1 MFILRVL
8 CPHQDVF
15 PPGLRLDVG
24 TVRDDDPV
32 PDVPSDEWL
41 VRGLD
46 DSGTH
51 LQDVLQPAG

>member
-8 CPHQDVF
+8 RTHKDVF

-24 TVRDDDPV
+24 TVRDDDCV

-41 VRGLD
+41 GRGLD

-51 LQDVLQPAG
+51 LQGALQHAD